1 LKYKFIFPAMGLALF
16 ATEAKRVTDL
26 IFIKAAEAVA
36 EQVT

>member
-1 LKYKFIFPAMGLALF
+1 MGLALY